1 MNKKTKIIISILM
14 ILLVGIA
21 LITLLNTNKYW
32 ENSKNKD
39 TLETAKTNNHEE
51 YKVSSFITDE
61 IMDNSESIKMSA
73 LYDESILPKNVKE
86 NAEFIAIVRII
97 SCDYSTAKYD
107 SVAGQTFGKML
118 VSNVIKGDLEPG
130 DVLEYAAI
138 GGYLTIEEWESQQ
151 PEEANQKRDYLRKQ
165 NGITVDKANTYMHV
179 QFDRCIDVNE
189 GNTYLAYFNYN
200 DEIGAYEFI
209 GFHNG
214 LMELDLT
221 KQKAVSVIENLDMNA
236 TKVLNNNTRQ
246 YENLNNYVEKNIN
259 N

>member
-1 MNKKTKIIISILM
+1 MNKKLKTVIYILIVLIVCIVLTIILKNNNFF
-14 ILLVGIA
+14 G
-21 LITLLNTNKYW
+21 
-32 ENSKNKD
+32 NSKNNESFEISK
-39 TLETAKTNNHEE
+39 NNNYPE
-51 YKVSSFITDE
+51 YEVSSFITDE
-61 IMDNSESIKMSA
+61 IINNSESIKMLGLHTQA
-73 LYDESILPKNVKE
+73 LSPENVKKD
-86 NAEFIAIVRII
+86 ADFIAIVRII

-165 NGITVDKANTYMHV
+165 NGITIDKANTYMHI
-179 QFDRCIDVNE
+179 QFDKCIDVNE
-189 GNTYLAYFNYN
+189 GNSYLAYFNYN
-200 DEIGAYEFI
+200 DEIKAYEFI

-214 LMELDLT
+214 FMELDLN

-236 TKVLNNNTRQ
+236 IKVLNNNTRQ
-246 YENLNNYVEKNIN
+246 YENLNNYIEKNIN